1 MARST
6 NDQRRITG
14 WRDRPRRFSRP
25 VGCLFWIL
33 AFLLL
38 LLLLSLLFGGFQK
51 GQKVGWGL
59 PSGHGHEP
67 AAQEFALGGI
77 GGPGDR

>member
-1 MARST
+1 MVRSS
-6 NDQRRITG
+6 NNQWRRTR

-25 VGCLFWIL
+25 VGCLFWVL
-33 AFLLL
+33 AFLVL

-51 GQKVGWGL
+51 GQKVGSL
-59 PSGHGHEP
+59 PGQGHKP
-67 AAQEFALGGI
+67 AAQEFALGRV